1 MKNTELFSNKA
12 GVYAASRPGYA
23 RDAVLYLMSLTGGGG
38 SGNCGRGVGNRDIFP
53 KPVGGRCASF
63 CR

>member
-23 RDAVLYLMSLTGGGG
+23 RDAVLYLISLTGFLL
-38 SGNCGRGVGNRDIFP
+38 R
-53 KPVGGRCASF
+53 
-63 CR
+63 